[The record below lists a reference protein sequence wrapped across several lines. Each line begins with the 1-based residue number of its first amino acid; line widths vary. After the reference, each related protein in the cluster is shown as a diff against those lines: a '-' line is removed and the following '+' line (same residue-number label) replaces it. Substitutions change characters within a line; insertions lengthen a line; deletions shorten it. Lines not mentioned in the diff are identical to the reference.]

1 VAAIRTLLFLGLSL
15 VLSGCGFQL
24 REHAD
29 LPPEMAQ
36 TQMVINDQYSTL
48 AQRVKTMLEQ
58 NGVRFVNADQATAI
72 LEIPENEVVT
82 NVLTIGNNARVQ
94 EYRITHTVQFRLSD
108 AQGNEILP
116 MQILRQTSVIRFNEE
131 KILAMSREQE
141 YLKKDLAETL
151 ARLLV
156 TRLESV
162 SAGSG

>member
-1 VAAIRTLLFLGLSL
+1 MAAIRTLLFLALSL
-15 VLSGCGFQL
+15 ALSGCGFQL
-24 REHAD
+24 RDHAD
-29 LPPEMAQ
+29 LPPQMAQ
-36 TQMVINDQYSTL
+36 TQMVINDQYSPL
-48 AQRVKTMLEQ
+48 ARRVKTMLEQ

-116 MQILRQTSVIRFNEE
+116 MQTLRQTSVVRFDEE

-141 YLKKDLAETL
+141 YLKNDLAETL